1 MTVRK
6 KTTGM
11 WASLL
16 LAALLA
22 LGLAAEGWAQAL
34 PQMKLSDDL
43 DRPGE
48 GYCIDVLGVGP
59 SARIDLPLVVHNCL
73 PQLPRVDRHAVFE
86 NGRILFPAFNACVT
100 VFGVVSPLPGAAVI
114 LRTCGA
120 QESFL
125 PADRLQMFER
135 NPSDQLQLAGTNLCL
150 TAGPDAARTFSAS
163 DRWRTLTVAPCATAP
178 ASLSVWD

>member
-6 KTTGM
+6 TTSGL
-11 WASLL
+11 WTSLL
-16 LAALLA
+16 LAGLLA
-22 LGLAAEGWAQAL
+22 LGLAAEAWAQAL

-73 PQLPRVDRHAVFE
+73 PDLPRVDRHAIFE
-86 NGRILFPAFNACVT
+86 DGRIIFPAFNACVT
-100 VFGVVSPLPGAAVI
+100 AFGVVSPLPGAAVI
-114 LRTCGA
+114 LRPCGA

-125 PADRLQMFER
+125 PADRLQKFER
-135 NPSDQLQLAGTNLCL
+135 NPSDQLQLADTTLCL

-163 DRWRTLTVAPCATAP
+163 DRWRTLTVEPYATAP
-178 ASLSVWD
+178 AALSIWD